1 MNTALRVLVLAA
13 LAGGL
18 WAGPAAL
25 AQSDKANVGQIGTID
40 GREAEEVQQ
49 VGATDRRDAE
59 EVQQITPSTGGKVLI
74 DPAAGQASR
83 SAAVQQS
90 GGRDLCDPSVPDSVR
105 KAAGVD
111 CSRQISIERLAGR
124 KHDVLQVELVER
136 CHHRRAR
143 RALPQQYFRVVL
155 LDRRP

>member
-40 GREAEEVQQ
+40 RREAEEVQQ

-111 CSRQISIERLAGR
+111 CSRQISIERRATTGLADDPLLRPRREDLDQGFDALGLG
-124 KHDVLQVELVER
+124 KDVPATVILQ
-136 CHHRRAR
+136 
-143 RALPQQYFRVVL
+143 Q
-155 LDRRP
+155 